1 MDKKPVLWIIIPCYN
16 EQEVLPVTAPLFLE
30 KLRNLTAC
38 GRIDPESRILFV
50 NDGSKD
56 GTWAF
61 ISRLAAEDPHVLGL
75 CLSRNRGQPL
85 PPEAHDRT
93 GAGRDL

>member
-1 MDKKPVLWIIIPCYN
+1 MDKLPVLYIVIPCYN
-16 EQEVLPVTAPLFLE
+16 EEEVLPLTAPLFRE
-30 KLRNLTAC
+30 QIARMADAGK
-38 GRIDPESRILFV
+38 IDPESRILFV